1 MSLNPLMPDVNKKVT
16 HTEINLT
23 FLSPPG
29 IKGLTAKSDKNKIK
43 GKKIKVCNTISWED
57 YIKRGN

>member
-1 MSLNPLMPDVNKKVT
+1 MPDGNKKVT

-23 FLSPPG
+23 FLSPPD

-57 YIKRGN
+57 YLKRGN